1 MNFFTN
7 YFDIRGLFCIILRFF
22 KFYPAIL
29 RGNRMSTIDFIGVET
44 KKNISEFQALAVTVM
59 NAPAS
64 VEADV
69 KALYD
74 AALEQP
80 TVVVTDQPLPKGA
93 EMGLSDAKVL
103 VNLTGEDVQTAGW
116 AVRIVPTVAESVANP
131 GLADERGELVGI
143 VRQAGYELI
152 QREMLVH
159 SMYLTEN
166 TDFNCKIDICAPVQ
180 FAKLIL
186 DAAIHYYPIDEKSSK
201 TYAKTKKMNAS
212 AIRIV
217 CYPDWVNDE
226 WLYWKS
232 RETEESSEEPPRIM
246 MIYDVESNTAFLL
259 GAKNFGEIRKAVK
272 VLSWN
277 TAVGNVEALPV
288 NGVAKTIGIIK
299 SGKKAETTF
308 LTISNNCHDRSYFGL
323 NVHSNE
329 LKTKN
334 EEISLSGDSGLLML
348 TATQGRKKSIVS
360 FGKNFF
366 GSIENASV
374 RESGKTAVISGENT
388 AVSKNEKGERNILL
402 NQVLSPDG
410 KVHSMF
416 IQTEKDLCLPE
427 YLVLIV
433 KDELLP
439 PVTMIKDADLIS
451 SSWFTYSTECDC
463 CSDMNIIPGAN
474 QNAVWDLSTEL
485 SVFDKALKKTKF
497 KVIILNVGP
506 CFGSNGKPVEIS
518 DSILLSTYVK
528 IAKNEMKWKEW
539 KLMPGYFIPE
549 KNMFKNVSK
558 DFDTLFD
565 PAKNAA
571 VEEYVDLLRDSV
583 EMKIDY
589 LRSISAPAQFIA
601 PFYKILSKLA

>member
-1 MNFFTN
+1 
-7 YFDIRGLFCIILRFF
+7 
-22 KFYPAIL
+22 
-29 RGNRMSTIDFIGVET
+29 MSTIDFIGVET

-59 NAPAS
+59 SAPAS

-69 KALYD
+69 PALYN

-93 EMGLSDAKVL
+93 EMGLNDAKVL
-103 VNLTGEDVQTAGW
+103 ANLTGEDVQTAGW
-116 AVRIVPTVAESVANP
+116 AVRIVPTVAEAVTNP
-131 GLADERGELVGI
+131 GLADDRGELIGI
-143 VRQAGYELI
+143 VRQAAYELI
-152 QREMLVH
+152 QRETLVH
-159 SMYLTEN
+159 STYLTEN

-180 FAKLIL
+180 FAKLVL

-201 TYAKTKKMNAS
+201 IYAKTKKMSAS

-232 RETEESSEEPPRIM
+232 RETEESSEEPPRMM

-277 TAVGNVEALPV
+277 TGVNNIEALPV
-288 NGVAKTIGIIK
+288 NGVAKTIGINK
-299 SGKKAETTF
+299 GGKKTETTF
-308 LTISNNCHDRSYFGL
+308 LTVSNNCHDRSYFGL
-323 NVHSNE
+323 NIHAND

-334 EEISLSGDSGLLML
+334 EEVSISGDSGILML
-348 TATQGRKKSIVS
+348 TTVQGRKKSLVS

-366 GSIENASV
+366 GPIESASV
-374 RESGKTAVISGENT
+374 RESGKVSVISGENT

-402 NQVLSPDG
+402 NQALSPDG
-410 KVHSMF
+410 KVHTLFS
-416 IQTEKDLCLPE
+416 QEEKDLSLPE
-427 YLVLIV
+427 YLVMIV

-439 PVTMIKDADLIS
+439 PVTMIKENDLIS

-485 SVFDKALKKTKF
+485 DVFDKALKKTKF
-497 KVIILNVGP
+497 KLLILNVGP
-506 CFGSNGKPVEIS
+506 YFGANGKQVEIC
-518 DSILLSTYVK
+518 DSILLSAYVK

-539 KLMPGYFIPE
+539 KMMPGHFIPE
-549 KNMFKNVSK
+549 KGMFKNVSK
-558 DFDTLFD
+558 DFDTIFD

-571 VEEYVDLLRDSV
+571 VEEYADLMRDSV